1 MRLFCLLLEML
12 RFVVIL
18 LNLSFFK
25 KKLKVKLLDQKTNLL
40 DLKKTEYH
48 TVTLLVQLRTPSQ
61 VMK

>member
-25 KKLKVKLLDQKTNLL
+25 EKLKVKLLDQKT
-40 DLKKTEYH
+40 
-48 TVTLLVQLRTPSQ
+48 
-61 VMK
+61 